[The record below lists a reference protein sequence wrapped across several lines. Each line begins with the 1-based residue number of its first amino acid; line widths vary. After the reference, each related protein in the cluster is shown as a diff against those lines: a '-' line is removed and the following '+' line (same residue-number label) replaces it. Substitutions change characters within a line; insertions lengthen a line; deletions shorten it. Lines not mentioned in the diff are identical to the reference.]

1 MANLILLLCL
11 GLVFCAF
18 LGMLVDGLTPP
29 KFGYIIGGSEVNP
42 DDSERHKYMVSFNP
56 SCSAYF

>member
-1 MANLILLLCL
+1 
-11 GLVFCAF
+11 
-18 LGMLVDGLTPP
+18 MLVDGLTPP

-56 SCSAYF
+56 SCSVGRLIMNIPLRL